1 MKGEYL
7 PLPSLIKAAKL
18 HFLHSDLP
26 TIRRASA
33 NTDPAYDRAQQIV
46 KDSHTSG
53 RRKLILLSGVP
64 GSGKTLVGI
73 RLSYE
78 SEFSKL
84 ATTRL
89 VPRSNGNFQEITPPN
104 ASIFLSGNGPLVA
117 VLKNALG
124 RGSNQFIQDVRKYVT
139 HHESGE
145 KRIPLHHVIILMK
158 RKEHGTKERLRDVT
172 KALLSEVSLT
182 CSLVWQTE
190 SPIGVQ
196 LWV

>member
-7 PLPSLIKAAKL
+7 PLIKAAKL

-26 TIRRASA
+26 TIRASA

-84 ATTRL
+84 ATTR
-89 VPRSNGNFQEITPPN
+89 S
-104 ASIFLSGNGPLVA
+104 S
-117 VLKNALG
+117 K
-124 RGSNQFIQDVRKYVT
+124 K
-139 HHESGE
+139 
-145 KRIPLHHVIILMK
+145 
-158 RKEHGTKERLRDVT
+158 
-172 KALLSEVSLT
+172 
-182 CSLVWQTE
+182 
-190 SPIGVQ
+190 
-196 LWV
+196 

>member
-1 MKGEYL
+1 M
-7 PLPSLIKAAKL
+7 
-18 HFLHSDLP
+18 HSDLP

-46 KDSHTSG
+46 KDSHASG

-89 VPRSNGNFQEITPPN
+89 VPRSNGNFQEITP
-104 ASIFLSGNGPLVA
+104 LMLVSFCQ
-117 VLKNALG
+117 VM
-124 RGSNQFIQDVRKYVT
+124 D
-139 HHESGE
+139 H
-145 KRIPLHHVIILMK
+145 
-158 RKEHGTKERLRDVT
+158 
-172 KALLSEVSLT
+172 
-182 CSLVWQTE
+182 
-190 SPIGVQ
+190 
-196 LWV
+196 